1 MIYNPKRG
9 DENPAPFTGPPT
21 DEEQNV
27 CAVLLKYSRTSST
40 TATFGP
46 NFLAVVKMWPLWRG
60 FQKGDWSEWIR
71 SWDRNTWAVE
81 ERWPLVE
88 VCSTV

>member
-27 CAVLLKYSRTSST
+27 CAVRNTVEPLYNGHLRTEFS
-40 TATFGP
+40 GRCKEV
-46 NFLAVVKMWPLWRG
+46 AVMGRLSIRG
-60 FQKGDWSEWIR
+60 FE
-71 SWDRNTWAVE
+71 
-81 ERWPLVE
+81 
-88 VCSTV
+88 